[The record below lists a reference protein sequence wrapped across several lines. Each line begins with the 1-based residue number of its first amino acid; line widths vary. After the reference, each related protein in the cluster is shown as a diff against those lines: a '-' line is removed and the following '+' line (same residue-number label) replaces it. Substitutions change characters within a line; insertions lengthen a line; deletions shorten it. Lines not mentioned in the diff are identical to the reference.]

1 MPNRPPARSRVE
13 SREPS
18 STLPTPHWLHRPA
31 SAHPAPGTPPTA
43 GPGPRAADHI
53 PSFPGREAGRILRIG
68 NAGGYW
74 GDDPAALR
82 RQLLGPVRLDYIS
95 IDFLA
100 ELSMSILQKQRARDP
115 AAGWARDFLVQVAP
129 LLGELRARGTRIIT
143 NAGGVNPRG
152 CAEAL
157 CAAAREQGLPLRV
170 AVVSGDDILSAV
182 PRLLEGGEPMQS
194 LDTGAP
200 LESVAD
206 RLVAAN
212 AYFGALP
219 VREALRHEPDVVV
232 CGRVTDT
239 GITLGAMMHAFG
251 WPTDDWDRLA
261 AGIVAGHIIECG
273 AQATGGNFTDWQ
285 KVPSWEELG
294 YPVLEC
300 HADGSFVVTKQPG
313 TGGLVSCATVREQ
326 LLYEMGDPEAYLTP
340 DCIADFT
347 AIRLAPDGPDRVRV
361 SGITG
366 RPPTP
371 YLKVS
376 SAYADG
382 FKTSGTLIV
391 SGPDARAKAWT
402 FAALAWARLEAELE
416 RAGLARPEATNT
428 ELVGDDACHG
438 RLTPVH
444 TPSEIL
450 LRLSVRGPDR
460 RPLEVFRKLLPSLIL
475 SGPAGVAV
483 TGGAPQISEVISYW
497 PCLIPRAAA
506 LPELEVWDQPPG
518 GAMCHR
524 VWEMGSIP
532 WPDVPPGLPPRRAAS
547 HRPRATSFRATGRQ
561 VRVPL
566 LALAHARSGDK
577 GDTAN
582 IGLIGRSEA
591 CFEWLARHLTA
602 TRVRQCFTGLAHG
615 KVRRHLVPNLWALN
629 FLLDEALG
637 GGGTRSLRLDAQGKT
652 LAQALLRCEVAIPA
666 SLLRTIAPEDRPC
679 AGELLP
685 AGRRTPP

>member
-1 MPNRPPARSRVE
+1 MPNRPAARSRVE
-13 SREPS
+13 SRKLS
-18 STLPTPHWLHRPA
+18 STRATPRH
-31 SAHPAPGTPPTA
+31 
-43 GPGPRAADHI
+43 GP
-53 PSFPGREAGRILRIG
+53 LRIG

-74 GDDPAALR
+74 GDDPGALR
-82 RQLLGPVRLDYIS
+82 RQLLGPVHLDYIS

-115 AAGWARDFLVQVAP
+115 QAGWARDFLAQVGP
-129 LLGELRARGTRIIT
+129 LLGELVSRGTRIIT
-143 NAGGVNPRG
+143 NAGGVNPGG

-157 CAAAREQGLPLRV
+157 CAAARAQGLALRV
-170 AVVSGDDILSAV
+170 AVVRGDDMLAAV
-182 PRLLEGGEPMQS
+182 PRLLESGEPMS
-194 LDTGAP
+194 NLDTGIP
-200 LESVAD
+200 LAEVAD

-219 VREALRHEPDVVV
+219 VCEALRHDPHIVV

-251 WPTDDWDRLA
+251 WQRDDWDRLA

-273 AQATGGNFTDWQ
+273 AQVTGGNFTDWQ
-285 KVPSWEELG
+285 KVPSWDEFG
-294 YPVLEC
+294 YPILEC
-300 HADGSFVVTKQPG
+300 YPDGTFVVTKQPG
-313 TGGLVSCATVREQ
+313 TGGLVTCATVREQ
-326 LLYEMGDPEAYLTP
+326 LLYEMGEPEAYLTP

-347 AIRLAPDGPDRVRV
+347 TIRLEPDGPDRVRV
-361 SGITG
+361 SGVKG

-376 SAYADG
+376 AAYADG
-382 FKTSGTLIV
+382 FKTSGALIV
-391 SGPDARAKAWT
+391 SGPDARDKAWT
-402 FAALAWARLEAELE
+402 LASLAWTRLEAELE
-416 RAGLARPEATNT
+416 RAGLDLPEATHT
-428 ELVGDDACHG
+428 ELVGDDSCHG
-438 RLTPVH
+438 RLTPLH

-450 LRLSVRGPDR
+450 LRLSARSGDR

-483 TGGAPQISEVISYW
+483 AGGAPSISEVVSYW
-497 PCLIPRAAA
+497 PCLVPRAAA
-506 LPELEVWDQPPG
+506 LPEVEVWEQPAG
-518 GAMCHR
+518 QAACRR
-524 VWEMGSIP
+524 VWESGPLP
-532 WPDVPPGLPPRRAAS
+532 WPELPLSPPPRRVPRRA
-547 HRPRATSFRATGRQ
+547 PRASTVRTGGRQ

-602 TRVRQCFTGLAHG
+602 TRVRRCFAGLAHG
-615 KVRRHLVPNLWALN
+615 AVRRHLVPNLWALN
-629 FLLDEALG
+629 FLLGEALG

-652 LAQALLRCEVAIPA
+652 LAQALLRCEVTVPA

-685 AGRRTPP
+685 AGRRIPP